1 MKRKIITLSG
11 SMKFWDEFIET
22 GRRLSMDGHIILCPF
37 KDTDP
42 DHITQERKKMHEEVH
57 NQRIDMC
64 DELYVLNKN
73 GYIGK
78 STINEI
84 LYAMKNNKSVSFAES
99 MKPDQW
105 KVILD
110 RIEQNFVVSCVTST
124 LKNMIEGLLGSIV
137 KHVMLLKADEFN
149 FIAATQEIHNKQ
161 ISLMTLFESTAT
173 RMGTSTESYT
183 LDIISASVIREF
195 INTLSSIYGINRET
209 FPHIS
214 IDSLLYYTPSEIISK
229 FINDKNK

>member
-1 MKRKIITLSG
+1 MKGKVITLSG

-42 DHITQERKKMHEEVH
+42 DNITEERKKMHEEVH

-84 LYAMKNNKSVSFAES
+84 LYAMKNNKSVSFMEL

-110 RIEQNFVVSCVTST
+110 RIERNFVVSRITFT
-124 LKNMIEGLLGSIV
+124 LENMIEDLLGSIV
-137 KHVMLLKADEFN
+137 KHVILFKADEFN
-149 FIAATQEIHNKQ
+149 FIAATREIHSKQ

-183 LDIISASVIREF
+183 LDIISASAIREC
-195 INTLSSIYGINRET
+195 IDKLSQIYGIDPGT
-209 FPHIS
+209 FPHVS
-214 IDSLLYYTPSEIISK
+214 MDKLLYYTPSELISRFLNEK
-229 FINDKNK
+229 I

>member
-1 MKRKIITLSG
+1 MKGKVITLSG

-42 DHITQERKKMHEEVH
+42 DNITEERKKMHEEVH

-84 LYAMKNNKSVSFAES
+84 LYAMKNNKSVSFMEL

-124 LKNMIEGLLGSIV
+124 LKNMIEDLLGSII

-149 FIAATQEIHNKQ
+149 FIAATQEIHSKQ

-183 LDIISASVIREF
+183 LDIISTSAIREF
-195 INTLSSIYGINRET
+195 IDKMSAIYGSDPET
-209 FPHIS
+209 FPHMS
-214 IDSLLYYTPSEIISK
+214 MDRLLYYTPSELIGRFLNEKI
-229 FINDKNK
+229 